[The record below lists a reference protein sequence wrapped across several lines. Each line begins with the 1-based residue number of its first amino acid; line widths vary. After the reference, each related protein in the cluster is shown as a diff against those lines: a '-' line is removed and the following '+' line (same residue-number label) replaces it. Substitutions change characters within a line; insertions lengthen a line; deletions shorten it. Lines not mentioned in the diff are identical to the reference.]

1 MSAPAVRLYL
11 AVALGS
17 ALGGAC
23 RWGLSVLLLAAPAGG
38 FPWGTFA
45 ANVSGSF
52 LIGLYATTFPGAG
65 DGAEIRRQF
74 VVTGFCGGYTTFSIF
89 SLETLHLVEAGTMHL
104 ALVNVLASLAAW
116 LAAVAAGDA
125 LGRRLRCAHG

>member
-1 MSAPAVRLYL
+1 
-11 AVALGS
+11 
-17 ALGGAC
+17 
-23 RWGLSVLLLAAPAGG
+23 LLLAAPAGG

-45 ANVSGSF
+45 ANASGSF
-52 LIGLYATTFPGAG
+52 LVGLYAAAFANAG
-65 DGAEIRRQF
+65 DSAEIRRQF

-89 SLETLHLVEAGTMHL
+89 SLETLRLVDAGTVHL

-116 LAAVAAGDA
+116 LVAVAAGDA